1 MVNKPEELADAP
13 SEHDEGSGQ
22 FATSEGGEEEQSYED
37 LLDQYGGFRKF
48 EEGEVLKGT
57 VLKITDTAAI
67 VDIGYKSEGLIPI
80 SEFRNDSGEIE
91 VVAGDTVDVFIEK
104 TEDRDGHIVLS
115 KEKAEKVR
123 VWVDV
128 EKAYNEGA
136 IVTGRVI
143 ERIKGG
149 LSVDIGVRAFL
160 PGSQIDVR
168 PIKNLDSLR
177 GQEIECRVIKLNR
190 KRGNIVLSRKI
201 VLEEQLD
208 IRKSETLANLEE
220 GAIIEGVV
228 KNITDYGVFVDLG
241 GLDGLLHV
249 TDLSWGRV
257 NHPSDMFKVGD
268 ETSVKILKFDREKE
282 RVSLGFKQLS
292 PDPWTV
298 VQERYPVGSRVSGR
312 VVNITDYGAFVELET
327 GVEGLI
333 HVSEMSWSKRVKH
346 PSKVLEAGQEVEALV
361 LDLDGESRRISL
373 GLKQIEPDPWSTLG
387 ERYSVDSVIAGRV
400 RNLTDFGA
408 FIEVEEGIDGLVHVS
423 DISQRR
429 IKHPSEVLKKGDLV
443 NAVIL
448 NIDVDNHR
456 LSLGIRQLEPDSWDQ
471 FFETHK
477 VGDSVKG
484 EVIRHAPFGIF
495 VELEEGIEG
504 LCHVSELDEADRD
517 DPESRFKVGDEIE
530 LRIIKLNS
538 TERKIGLSWKATPEE
553 AERHQE
559 EEGPYRG
566 DDDGS
571 ATLADLFQAKDADQ

>member
-361 LDLDGESRRISL
+361 LDLDGESRR
-373 GLKQIEPDPWSTLG
+373 DF
-387 ERYSVDSVIAGRV
+387 AG
-400 RNLTDFGA
+400 
-408 FIEVEEGIDGLVHVS
+408 
-423 DISQRR
+423 SQ
-429 IKHPSEVLKKGDLV
+429 
-443 NAVIL
+443 
-448 NIDVDNHR
+448 
-456 LSLGIRQLEPDSWDQ
+456 
-471 FFETHK
+471 
-477 VGDSVKG
+477 
-484 EVIRHAPFGIF
+484 
-495 VELEEGIEG
+495 
-504 LCHVSELDEADRD
+504 AD
-517 DPESRFKVGDEIE
+517 
-530 LRIIKLNS
+530 
-538 TERKIGLSWKATPEE
+538 
-553 AERHQE
+553 
-559 EEGPYRG
+559 
-566 DDDGS
+566 
-571 ATLADLFQAKDADQ
+571 

>member
-13 SEHDEGSGQ
+13 SEQDEGSGQ
-22 FATSEGGEEEQSYED
+22 FDTSQGDEAEQSYED

-57 VLKITDTAAI
+57 VLKITATDAI

-80 SEFRNDSGEIE
+80 AQFQNESGEVE
-91 VVAGDTVDVFIEK
+91 VAAGDTVDVFIEK

-123 VWVDV
+123 VWEDV

-136 IVTGRVI
+136 VMTGRVV

-177 GQEIECRVIKLNR
+177 GQEIQCRVIKLNR
-190 KRGNIVLSRKI
+190 KRGNIVLSRKL

-208 IRKSETLANLEE
+208 MRKSETLENLEE

-257 NHPSDMFKVGD
+257 SHPSEVFKVGD

-298 VQERYPVGSRVSGR
+298 VQERYPVGSRVQGR

-346 PSKVLEAGQEVEALV
+346 PSKVLEAGQEVEAVV

-387 ERYSVDSVIAGRV
+387 ERYSVDSVISGRV

-477 VGDSVKG
+477 VGESVKG

-504 LCHVSELDEADRD
+504 LCHVSELDEVDRD

-530 LRIIKLNS
+530 LRIIKLNPD
-538 TERKIGLSWKATPEE
+538 ERKIGLSWKATPEE

-559 EEGPYRG
+559 EEEPYRG